1 MDKEKQ
7 LEFNAKLQRIFQY
20 IDSSPY
26 DAVVIGTQ
34 SNFSW
39 LSCGGSSRVLNT
51 SDIAAAYLVIHK
63 EAHYVVAYT
72 MDGPR
77 NIDEELQGMGFEP
90 VFINWID
97 GSLEEQVQNLLKGKK
112 ALSDIPIEGA
122 DFSMKEFYKLHYPFT
137 KWEIGRT
144 REIHQGAEKI
154 LGKLV
159 GSFKPGM
166 LETEAEN
173 LINCE
178 FMKAGYFP
186 VVVLVGSDERISK
199 YRHLIAKPKKI
210 DKYLLII
217 LAMRKYGLNSVITRS
232 IYFGEEVPDDIAKKY
247 QAASTIS
254 ANCIAHSVPGTKF
267 SSILAMQ
274 KELYR
279 ELGYE
284 DEWKNH
290 FQGGITGYIPNDSS
304 LCLDPEA
311 EMVED
316 QTYNWFV
323 TITGVNT
330 EDVYLSGKTGGEIL
344 TITGAWPLKAYETRN
359 GKVIKLPEIMTV
371 GNRT

>member
-7 LEFNAKLQRIFQY
+7 LEFDAKLQRIFRF
-20 IDSSPY
+20 IDGSPY
-26 DAVVIGTQ
+26 EAVVIGTQ
-34 SNFSW
+34 TNFSW
-39 LSCGGSSRVLNT
+39 LSCGGSSRVVNT
-51 SDIAAAYLVIHK
+51 SDISAAYLVITK
-63 EAHYVVAYT
+63 ETRTVVAYT

-77 NIDEELQGMGFEP
+77 NLDEELQGMGFEP

-97 GSLEEQVQNLLKGKK
+97 GSLEERVHKLLKGRK
-112 ALSDIPIEGA
+112 ALADIAIEGA
-122 DFSMKEFYKLHYPFT
+122 DIGMQAFYALHYPFT
-137 KWEIGRT
+137 KWDIERT
-144 REIHQGAEKI
+144 REIHRGAEKL
-154 LGKLV
+154 LGELV
-159 GSFKPGM
+159 GNFKPGM
-166 LETEAEN
+166 LETEIEN

-186 VVVLVGSDERISK
+186 VVVLIGSDERITK
-199 YRHLIAKPKKI
+199 YRHLTAQPKKI

-217 LAMRKYGLNSVITRS
+217 LAMRKYGLNAVLTRS
-232 IYFGEEVPDDIAKKY
+232 VYFGDEIPEELARKY
-247 QAASTIS
+247 DAASTIA

-267 SSILAMQ
+267 HSILAMQ
-274 KELYR
+274 KELYK
-279 ELGYE
+279 ELGFE

-304 LCLDPEA
+304 LCLDAEA

-330 EDVYLSGKTGGEIL
+330 EDVYLSRKTGGEIL

-359 GKVIKLPEIMTV
+359 GKVIELPQIMKV
-371 GNRT
+371 RDRD